1 MNLILLQY
9 SNYLNLWENHSLF
22 RCTSTQETNSLLF
35 HFSNDLRCFS
45 SFTSIS
51 RTNNL
56 PYSEY
61 CCFHNMNETA
71 CSFSFYI
78 EPINLL
84 SLYFSAFFRKRM
96 FLFSMFHITQFY
108 FLKKFFWNRIC
119 IKKKMP
125 IDQNKHS
132 FPVLPNNKFLPVW
145 YRLMW
150 YWFFILLIK
159 SLFHLQQHFQI
170 SFFIVI
176 EQMLFHIAVCQ
187 SGLRII
193 PRFSFEILLIFRLLE
208 HKSMSCIHFV
218 NR

>member
-96 FLFSMFHITQFY
+96 FLFSIIHITRFY
-108 FLKKFFWNRIC
+108 FFKIFLKSYLHQ
-119 IKKKMP
+119 KK
-125 IDQNKHS
+125 
-132 FPVLPNNKFLPVW
+132 
-145 YRLMW
+145 RC
-150 YWFFILLIK
+150 LLIK
-159 SLFHLQQHFQI
+159 ISILFPFFQI
-170 SFFIVI
+170 INSF
-176 EQMLFHIAVCQ
+176 
-187 SGLRII
+187 
-193 PRFSFEILLIFRLLE
+193 RFDTGWFDIDFLY
-208 HKSMSCIHFV
+208 C
-218 NR
+218 

>member
-1 MNLILLQY
+1 M
-9 SNYLNLWENHSLF
+9 F

-96 FLFSMFHITQFY
+96 FLFSIIHITRFY
-108 FLKKFFWNRIC
+108 FFKIFLKSYLHQKNAYFH
-119 IKKKMP
+119 
-125 IDQNKHS
+125 QNKH
-132 FPVLPNNKFLPVW
+132 FFRFIHVDVIFFL
-145 YRLMW
+145 
-150 YWFFILLIK
+150 LLIK

-187 SGLRII
+187 SGLWII